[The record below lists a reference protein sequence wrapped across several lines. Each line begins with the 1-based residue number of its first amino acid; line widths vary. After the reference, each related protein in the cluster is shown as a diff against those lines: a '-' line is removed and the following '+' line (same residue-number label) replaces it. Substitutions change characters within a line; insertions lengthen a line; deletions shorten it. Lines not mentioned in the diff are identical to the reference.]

1 MELQT
6 NVKSGEVK
14 ISENSTSVVTKEP
27 IVTKEPDLVTRVS
40 QVKVEPEVKPTEV
53 KEPEFDF
60 KEIDK
65 ITDPAAKEYAEKAY
79 KSFQRGF
86 NQKFQELA
94 EIRKTYETKTAET
107 SNWTPERVQQLLN
120 DGTFVNA
127 AKSVMA
133 TQAPS
138 TFEGTQEDWS
148 GLSDTDKAKFHQLEN
163 KINFLEQQNFQTKRV
178 QEDESLKTKYVNYKP
193 EAIDILTAD
202 LLANKVQATREHLW
216 KVYDYDDA
224 VRRAYELGKE
234 DRQLETTEK
243 KSSTSVE
250 GLTTTS
256 SKEIPTPE
264 KNESNRAFWNRIV
277 LSNLTRLKEGQIRK

>member
-14 ISENSTSVVTKEP
+14 ISEGSPVVTQV
-27 IVTKEPDLVTRVS
+27 VTKEPDLVTRVS
-40 QVKVEPEVKPTEV
+40 QVKVEEPKPEV

-65 ITDPAAKEYAEKAY
+65 IQDPTAKEYAEKAY

-94 EIRKTYETKTAET
+94 EIRKSYEAKTADT
-107 SNWTPERVQQLLN
+107 SNWTPERVQSLLN
-120 DGTFVNA
+120 DNNFVNA

-133 TQAPS
+133 SQAPT
-138 TFEGTQEDWS
+138 TFEGTQEEWS
-148 GLSDTDKAKFHQLEN
+148 GLSETDKVKFHNMEQEIHML
-163 KINFLEQQNFQTKRV
+163 KQQNFQSKRV
-178 QEDESLKTKYVNYKP
+178 QEDESLKTKYGNYKP

-202 LLANKVQATREHLW
+202 LLANRVQATREHLW